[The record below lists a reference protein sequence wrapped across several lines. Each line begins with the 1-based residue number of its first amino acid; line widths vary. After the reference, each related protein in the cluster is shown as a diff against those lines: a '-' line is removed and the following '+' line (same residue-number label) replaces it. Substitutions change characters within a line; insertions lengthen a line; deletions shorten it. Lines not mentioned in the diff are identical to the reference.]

1 MRDVRPIL
9 IALLVAALPAIAD
22 AQSPSSEQMN
32 EANSPLTSKVTL
44 NLHDYYTSD
53 FYELDDSDANQVL
66 FRGVLP
72 HRLLG
77 LPQILRGTMPLVTSP
92 DEPSGSVTGS
102 GDLNLYNLFIV
113 ETGGFDLGFGPQLTA
128 PTASDDRLGTG
139 KWQAGVAGVAI
150 APLPWG
156 LLGGLVTWQH
166 SFAGEDDRGTQNNLT
181 TQPFII
187 FNLPDGY
194 YLRSTAIMSFDLERG
209 DYVVPIGLGGG
220 KVWNLGRGTT
230 LNAFVEP
237 QYSVAHEGVQ
247 PKFQVFLGL
256 NLQFTLAGE

>member
-1 MRDVRPIL
+1 MRDVRPML
-9 IALLVAALPAIAD
+9 VALLILAFPAIAK

-32 EANSPLTSKVTL
+32 EANNPLTPKLTL
-44 NLHDYYTSD
+44 NLQDYYTSD
-53 FYELDDSDANQVL
+53 FFELEDSDANQLL

-72 HRLLG
+72 HQLFG

-102 GDLNLYNLFIV
+102 GDLNLDNLFLV
-113 ETGGFDLGFGPQLTA
+113 EAGGLDFGFGPQLTA

-139 KWQAGVAGVAI
+139 KWQAGVAGAAI

-181 TQPFII
+181 AQPFVIV
-187 FNLPDGY
+187 NLLNGY
-194 YLRSTAIMSFDLERG
+194 YLRSTAIMNFDLERG

-237 QYSVAHEGVQ
+237 QYSVAHEGAQ

-256 NLQFTLAGE
+256 NLQFAMPGR